1 MNREE
6 MMELKR
12 PVIEACIKSAQ
23 KNGWSDAMG
32 LLRGTLFLEEEPL
45 SLDMLA
51 ERTGYGKTAIR
62 TNMSYLESM
71 GMARR
76 AAGPRGK
83 ILNLISLYQKLIVM
97 LEWDGLK
104 GAIGWIWKCR
114 LKILI

>member
-1 MNREE
+1 
-6 MMELKR
+6 
-12 PVIEACIKSAQ
+12 
-23 KNGWSDAMG
+23 MG